1 MKYLI
6 IILLLTACTSP
17 QVKTDTPLV
26 DSPYTVPVVED
37 GLKLGARLPGTFF
50 ISPDGNDA
58 NPGTFAKP
66 KFQLKKVWPLMA
78 GDTVWLLG
86 GSYEYTQSQYLG
98 GSHGSESKRIY
109 IGAFPG
115 HKPVITKASTYPE
128 SQQDLIYFEGDY
140 FHFKGIEIAHFKQNP
155 GGYHWPAFRTPGTSH
170 SIFEQISY
178 HDNGAGMSIRGKSTD
193 NLFLNCDFYNNQDP
207 YSKPAYENADGI
219 DLHYI
224 TAGMVNTLR
233 GCRAY
238 WNADDGFDC
247 WDNNGS
253 VIFENCWSFYN
264 GYQPGKFTTA
274 GNGSGFKLGT
284 TANNSTKQLRSLTKC
299 IAYKNRSYGIVKNE
313 ANCLIAVKNCTVI
326 DNGEYGL
333 WSGSWNTTPTTY
345 TSNISYKNPDKIGSF
360 DIKNNNSWQG
370 PTVKDS
376 DFTSWDAAQLTAS
389 RLPDGSLPLLTFL
402 HPKPGTPIAGM
413 GYQGSGVIVPPPPP
427 TVTVEATIHYYTD
440 KTAFVTNKPRK
451 TLKFDIEVMSDGT
464 IRKK

>member
-1 MKYLI
+1 MKLAAVTPANFYL
-6 IILLLTACTSP
+6 APNGS
-17 QVKTDTPLV
+17 DNN
-26 DSPYTVPVVED
+26 S
-37 GLKLGARLPGTFF
+37 GT
-50 ISPDGNDA
+50 ID
-58 NPGTFAKP
+58 KP
-66 KFQLKKVWPLMA
+66 FKSLKKLWTVIKPGNLVYLRGGTYAYDVSQNLSGKNGTA
-78 GDTVWLLG
+78 GNLIKIWA
-86 GSYEYTQSQYLG
+86 Y
-98 GSHGSESKRIY
+98 
-109 IGAFPG
+109 PG
-115 HKPVITKASTYPE
+115 ETPVITKTSNYPE

-140 FHFKGIEIAHFKQNP
+140 FHFKGLEIAHFKQNP

-193 NLFLNCDFYNNQDP
+193 NLFLNCDFYNNADP

-224 TAGMVNTLR
+224 TAGSVNTLR

-284 TANNSTKQLRSLTKC
+284 TANNSTKHLRSLTNC

-370 PTVKDS
+370 STVKDS
-376 DFTSWDAAQLTAS
+376 DFTSWDESQLTAA
-389 RLPDGSLPLLTFL
+389 RLPDGSLPPLTFL
-402 HPKPGTPIAGM
+402 RPKPGTPIAAM
-413 GYQGSGVIVPPPPP
+413 GYQQTGSTPQPP
-427 TVTVEATIHYYTD
+427 TVTVEQVIHYYTD